1 MASPLSIALA
11 QFAYHL
17 LWYLNLR
24 ATAVGRVNFALIT
37 DVLSTVLY
45 VSIIKRL
52 VEDGR
57 RSQWIAL
64 LGGGALGSWAGLN
77 LPLG

>member
-1 MASPLSIALA
+1 MASPLWIALA

-17 LWYLNLR
+17 LWYLNVR

-45 VSIIKRL
+45 VAIIKRL

-57 RSQWIAL
+57 RAQWIAL
-64 LGGGALGSWAGLN
+64 MLGGTAGTWVGLH
-77 LPLG
+77 LPLL